1 MNEGCV
7 LLYKIEQPPA
17 KNAYTTDWHVLVVLD
32 LVQTRFMAYSSRAS
46 QILFQCKMK
55 C

>member
-7 LLYKIEQPPA
+7 FLYKIEQPPA
-17 KNAYTTDWHVLVVLD
+17 KNASDWHVLVVLD
-32 LVQTRFMAYSSRAS
+32 LAQTRLMACSSRAS